1 MGYTRVPCCQPG
13 ALMTH
18 GALLA
23 ASEHANS
30 QRRASA
36 GRAGTAQATTGRCTD
51 FPECVG
57 NAQGSFAVGFT
68 KQVPSLLYAIVVHCM
83 RGIFVVTS
91 PVNISASCS
100 LDSSGVWG
108 WSLVI
113 ICNPGSSWKFSRFEY
128 LARYFQMESVIKT
141 YAPVLSVFLLENLLY
156 FIA

>member
-1 MGYTRVPCCQPG
+1 MGYARVPCCQPG

-30 QRRASA
+30 QGRASA

-57 NAQGSFAVGFT
+57 NAQGSFAVRFT
-68 KQVPSLLYAIVVHCM
+68 KRVPSLLYAVVVHCM

-91 PVNISASCS
+91 AVNISAACS
-100 LDSSGVWG
+100 LNSSGV
-108 WSLVI
+108 
-113 ICNPGSSWKFSRFEY
+113 
-128 LARYFQMESVIKT
+128 
-141 YAPVLSVFLLENLLY
+141 
-156 FIA
+156 